1 MTNFKIQL
9 SVILCLLSL
18 SAMAQLKPTPI
29 VKPKQL
35 DIRYLKVLPTFTAQS
50 HDTVSTFSTTASGS
64 RRYATGHAFA
74 EIEGKGSSHVTQL
87 DYKDTLIG
95 NEIKHYTTIV
105 ARISA
110 VRFLDELFKKLGDRF
125 HPAESYSM
133 VASLTTFNY
142 ETIEER
148 RYEETETSEISL
160 PSFNTSEKTPVE
172 FKIKVESKDVRTD
185 DGGDSRRGTIGPRAK
200 VALRS
205 NFKLRVGNLPSTR
218 IFAISAITIQKVYGG
233 LRAGDSTAISDFTI
247 DLAQVDAAG
256 WNEWFQSPQRNT
268 DLKPTELILLGPDR
282 RQELL
287 TINLGE
293 VEIISY
299 SSIPVSENPSGA
311 KRIGLRARS
320 VSMQLNI
327 E

>member
-142 ETIEER
+142 ETNEER
-148 RYEETETSEISL
+148 RYGETETSENS
-160 PSFNTSEKTPVE
+160 
-172 FKIKVESKDVRTD
+172 
-185 DGGDSRRGTIGPRAK
+185 
-200 VALRS
+200 
-205 NFKLRVGNLPSTR
+205 
-218 IFAISAITIQKVYGG
+218 
-233 LRAGDSTAISDFTI
+233 
-247 DLAQVDAAG
+247 
-256 WNEWFQSPQRNT
+256 
-268 DLKPTELILLGPDR
+268 
-282 RQELL
+282 
-287 TINLGE
+287 
-293 VEIISY
+293 
-299 SSIPVSENPSGA
+299 
-311 KRIGLRARS
+311 
-320 VSMQLNI
+320 
-327 E
+327 

>member
-1 MTNFKIQL
+1 M
-9 SVILCLLSL
+9 
-18 SAMAQLKPTPI
+18 
-29 VKPKQL
+29 
-35 DIRYLKVLPTFTAQS
+35 
-50 HDTVSTFSTTASGS
+50 
-64 RRYATGHAFA
+64 
-74 EIEGKGSSHVTQL
+74 
-87 DYKDTLIG
+87 
-95 NEIKHYTTIV
+95 
-105 ARISA
+105 
-110 VRFLDELFKKLGDRF
+110 
-125 HPAESYSM
+125 
-133 VASLTTFNY
+133 
-142 ETIEER
+142 
-148 RYEETETSEISL
+148 
-160 PSFNTSEKTPVE
+160 
-172 FKIKVESKDVRTD
+172 
-185 DGGDSRRGTIGPRAK
+185 
-200 VALRS
+200 
-205 NFKLRVGNLPSTR
+205 PSTR